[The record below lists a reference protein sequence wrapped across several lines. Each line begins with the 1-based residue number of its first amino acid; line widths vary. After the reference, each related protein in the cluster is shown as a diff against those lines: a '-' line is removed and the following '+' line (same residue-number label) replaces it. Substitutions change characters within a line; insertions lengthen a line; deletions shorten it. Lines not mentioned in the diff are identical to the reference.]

1 MPWACTVEVAAAP
14 ARGRNPG
21 GRVLVVGDSDFAGN
35 GLLAQ
40 GQNQDLLLNAVAW
53 MVDEED
59 QIASRSSEG
68 SSGLLT
74 MTGLQGIVVWLIAV
88 LGAPGLAVALAL
100 RSWIKR
106 RAL

>member
-1 MPWACTVEVAAAP
+1 M
-14 ARGRNPG
+14 
-21 GRVLVVGDSDFAGN
+21 LVIGDSDFAGN

-68 SSGLLT
+68 ASGLLT

-100 RSWIKR
+100 RSWIQR
-106 RAL
+106 RSL

>member
-1 MPWACTVEVAAAP
+1 M
-14 ARGRNPG
+14 
-21 GRVLVVGDSDFAGN
+21 LVIGDSDFAGN

-40 GQNQDLLLNAVAW
+40 GQNQDVLLNAVAW

-59 QIASRSSEG
+59 QIASRTSEG

-74 MTGLQGIVVWLIAV
+74 MTGLQGILVGLISV

-100 RSWIKR
+100 RFWLKR
-106 RAL
+106 RSL